1 MRVAILQPNYLPWL
15 GVFYQIYKNDIFVF
29 YDDVPYDK
37 GGWRN
42 RNKIKTPKGEQW
54 LTVPVLTK
62 GKFGDLIYR
71 IEINNTVNWRKK
83 HLIALKTNYS
93 HSPFYNKYL
102 EYFEDIYSQE
112 WNFIKDIDIKIIKDI
127 TSMLGIQADFVC
139 SSDLNIDGEN
149 ANKTERLI
157 RVLKKLSAT
166 HYMASNASKD
176 YLNESLFKENGIE
189 LSYHNYKHPT
199 YSQMY
204 GGFISH
210 LSILDLLF
218 NCGDKS
224 LEILLSEME

>member
-1 MRVAILQPNYLPWL
+1 M
-15 GVFYQIYKNDIFVF
+15 
-29 YDDVPYDK
+29 
-37 GGWRN
+37 
-42 RNKIKTPKGEQW
+42 
-54 LTVPVLTK
+54 PVLTK